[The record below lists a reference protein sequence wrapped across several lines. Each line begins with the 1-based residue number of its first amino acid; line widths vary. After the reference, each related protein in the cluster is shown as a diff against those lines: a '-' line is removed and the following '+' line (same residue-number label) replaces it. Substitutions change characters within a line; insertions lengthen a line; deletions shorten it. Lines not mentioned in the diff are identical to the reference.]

1 MRGLILATLLLATTL
16 YGEEPTSADP
26 TLPVGDV
33 EIAIETYIPPKA
45 HKLYAPNYPR
55 RPAAKGQE
63 GWVLMNFMVDPKGKP
78 YEIEVMDSVGDDY
91 FRKAALRAVETWRFE
106 PAMLNGE
113 AIDAAARPHR
123 ITFELTD
130 LGGGARASFVKHHQR
145 LINAI
150 EEKDQAAAI
159 GWINKIAGVTAARR
173 EGSVY
178 RFDRNVRFGVQNLYE
193 DAFLHLALYGY
204 FRVWGSEQDQLW
216 ALRRAIG
223 YEKGA
228 KYLPESS
235 FDQALRSIFV
245 LQVRQKQYARALYT
259 WNDLQAQATEKDQ
272 LASLERVVQQIYD
285 IRDGAQA
292 FSRNGEIW
300 NSALSGHSL
309 LKKKFSFQDVDGEL
323 AELKLYCDKGYVGF
337 RFQQGMQYTV
347 RDDLGNCG
355 LTVIGNPGTTY
366 TLVEF

>member
-1 MRGLILATLLLATTL
+1 
-16 YGEEPTSADP
+16 
-26 TLPVGDV
+26 
-33 EIAIETYIPPKA
+33 
-45 HKLYAPNYPR
+45 
-55 RPAAKGQE
+55 
-63 GWVLMNFMVDPKGKP
+63 MNFMVDPKGKP
-78 YEIEVMDSVGDDY
+78 YEIEVTDSVGDDY

-113 AIDAAARPHR
+113 AIDAGHRHR
-123 ITFELTD
+123 ITFELTG
-130 LGGGARASFVKHHQR
+130 LGGGARASFIKHHGR
-145 LINAI
+145 LMNAI
-150 EEKDQAAAI
+150 AAKDQAAADKSI
-159 GWINKIAGVTAARR
+159 SEITGVTVTRDG
-173 EGSVY
+173 GSVY
-178 RFDRNVRFGVQNLYE
+178 RFDRYTSFGVQNLYE

-259 WNDLQAQATEKDQ
+259 WNHLQTQTTEKDQ

-300 NSALSGHSL
+300 NSALSDHSL

-323 AELKLYCDKGYVGF
+323 AELKLHCEKGFVGF